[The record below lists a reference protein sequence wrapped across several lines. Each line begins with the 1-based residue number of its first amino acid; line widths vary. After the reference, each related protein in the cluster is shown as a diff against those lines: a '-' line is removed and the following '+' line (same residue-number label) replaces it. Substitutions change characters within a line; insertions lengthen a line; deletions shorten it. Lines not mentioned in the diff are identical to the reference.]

1 MWLTGIRILRESL
14 NENIAGFMYKCGICE
29 ERGNGYDKIIE
40 VTGKNEL
47 LAPKIPALCPK
58 NLADSDLISLCCVI
72 FP

>member
-1 MWLTGIRILRESL
+1 MWSTGIRILRESL

-47 LAPKIPALCPK
+47 LAPKIPALCPQ

>member
-47 LAPKIPALCPK
+47 LAPKIPCFVSEKP
-58 NLADSDLISLCCVI
+58 CR
-72 FP
+72 

>member
-47 LAPKIPALCPK
+47 LAPKIPA
-58 NLADSDLISLCCVI
+58 
-72 FP
+72 